1 MPAQT
6 TVPPG
11 AIARSAAGTRRTD
24 GREEQ
29 RRVEFFRRRLVGGAG
44 PFGAEAERKVD
55 RRPVAG
61 PDEGEH
67 PATLGARDLGDNV
80 RRRAEAVEAEALGI
94 ARHRERAVADK
105 PGAEQGCSLGIAAV
119 AAHGQAVALVGDAVV
134 AIAAVPRV
142 AGEERVGAQVLPP
155 APAIAAGAAGPAE
168 PGDAHALPFGQALD
182 ARAEGRNS
190 PHDLVPRHD
199 RKPGLG
205 EVAVHHMKIG
215 AANTADRDPDQ
226 NFAGAGCRHRSLLQG
241 ERSAVAAINH
251 GPHAGGVG
259 HWRLMPR

>member
-11 AIARSAAGTRRTD
+11 AIARSAAGTKGTD
-24 GREEQ
+24 RCEQQ

-44 PFGAEAERKVD
+44 PFGAEAEREVD
-55 RRPVAG
+55 GRPVVR

-67 PATLGARDLGDNV
+67 PPALGARDLGDDMG
-80 RRRAEAVEAEALGI
+80 RRAEAVEAETLGI
-94 ARHRERAVADK
+94 ARHREGAVTDE
-105 PGAEQGCSLGIAAV
+105 PGAEQGSSLGVAPV

-142 AGEERVGAQVLPP
+142 AGEESVRAQVLPP

-168 PGDAHALPFGQALD
+168 PGDADALTLAEPLD
-182 ARAEGRNS
+182 AGAQGRDAS
-190 PHDLVPRHD
+190 HHLVPRHD

-205 EVAVHHMKIG
+205 EVAVHHVEIG
-215 AANTADRDPDQ
+215 AANTAGRNPDQ
-226 NFAGAGCRHRSLLQG
+226 NFARAGLGNRPLLHG
-241 ERSAVAAINH
+241 ERTAAAAINH
-251 GPHAGGVG
+251 GPHGGRVG
-259 HWRLMPR
+259 HWRFMPR